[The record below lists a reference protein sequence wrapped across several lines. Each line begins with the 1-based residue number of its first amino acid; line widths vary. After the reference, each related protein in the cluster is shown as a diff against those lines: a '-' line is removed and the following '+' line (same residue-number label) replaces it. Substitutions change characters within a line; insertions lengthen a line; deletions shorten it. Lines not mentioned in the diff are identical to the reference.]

1 MVDVHAAAP
10 NLGVLDTI
18 ARLQLAARRQ
28 GCSIRLCNTTRA
40 LRELIEL
47 VGLSDVL
54 LLEPEREAEGCEE
67 LRVEKVVQ
75 PGDPTV

>member
-1 MVDVHAAAP
+1 MVDVHATTP
-10 NLGVLDTI
+10 NLGALDML
-18 ARLQLAARRQ
+18 ARLQLVARRQ

-54 LLEPEREAEGCEE
+54 LLEAEREVEGCEE
-67 LRVEKVVQ
+67 LGVEKVMQ

>member
-1 MVDVHAAAP
+1 MVDVRAAAP
-10 NLGVLDTI
+10 DLGSLDAL
-18 ARLQLAARRQ
+18 ARLQLAAQRR
-28 GCSIRLCNTTRA
+28 GCSIRLCNATRA

-54 LLEPEREAEGCEE
+54 LVEAERETEGCEQ
-67 LRVEKVVQ
+67 LGVEKVVQ